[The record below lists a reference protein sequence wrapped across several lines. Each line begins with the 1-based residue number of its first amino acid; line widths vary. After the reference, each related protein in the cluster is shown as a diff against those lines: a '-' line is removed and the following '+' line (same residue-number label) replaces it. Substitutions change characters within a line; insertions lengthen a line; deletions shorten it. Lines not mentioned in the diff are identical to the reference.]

1 MNNYGYGAQS
11 QEPGNVVVVPQS
23 HPPHFAALASAAHRA
38 VETTA
43 DATADGGG
51 VGADM
56 SHQVSNVSPNQHLLQ
71 LSSGGNYGRAP
82 EQIYGCNQCK
92 FPTGCTVERF
102 HDFIQLHTLS
112 PSSPVGKQP
121 LLQIDSHPY
130 GATRTSD
137 VSPVHHVTTSTP
149 PPDDHHQ
156 MLTST
161 PLSSSENGANIPVHH
176 TATPQ
181 YVSNTY

>member
-1 MNNYGYGAQS
+1 MITCKHIIFRLNNYGYGAQS
-11 QEPGNVVVVPQS
+11 QEQGNVVVVPQS

-51 VGADM
+51 GGVDM
-56 SHQVSNVSPNQHLLQ
+56 SHQVSNISPNQHLLQ
-71 LSSGGNYGRAP
+71 LSSGGNYGTTSDR
-82 EQIYGCNQCK
+82 IYQCNY
-92 FPTGCTVERF
+92 
-102 HDFIQLHTLS
+102 
-112 PSSPVGKQP
+112 PSKYLTSDKMKIFMASQRP

-137 VSPVHHVTTSTP
+137 VSPAHQVTTSTP
-149 PPDDHHQ
+149 PPDDHRQ

-161 PLSSSENGANIPVHH
+161 PLSSSENGANLPVHH
-176 TATPQ
+176 AATPQ
-181 YVSNTY
+181 YVSDTC